1 MKIETALL
9 SVYNKEG
16 VVELAQRL
24 TDMGIRILSTGGTS
38 TVLKKAGIPVVAISE
53 YTGFPEILDGRVKTL
68 HPRVHGGILAR
79 HDDPG
84 HQQTLQENDSSPIG
98 LVVVNLYPFSQTIQ
112 VEGVTIEEAIEQ
124 IDIGGPT
131 MIRAAAKNHK
141 YATVLVDPADYTK
154 IVEELESHSGETSQA
169 TRRSLAGKA
178 FHHTASYDAAIVG
191 YFEGLD
197 SEQEGLP
204 AALNLGLLQKSSL
217 RYGENPHQRA
227 ALYQPWFLPSTGL
240 INAQQ
245 HQGKEL
251 SFNNYLD
258 LESAWN
264 LTSEFEDPFCAIIKH
279 TNPCGAALGAGLPE
293 AYEKAL
299 ACDPVSAFG
308 SIVAFNRE
316 VDGETAELMRS
327 LFIEAVIAPGYHGD
341 AVEIFSKK
349 KNLRVMEMEKQAL
362 QPDPAGKW
370 FDFKKISGGFLVQ
383 DRDLYYMKSE
393 DLKTVTQR
401 APTEK
406 EKKDLLFAWEV
417 CKHVK
422 SNAIVYARDGQTLGV
437 GAGQMSRVDS
447 VRLAVEKA
455 QLSLENCV
463 LASDAFFPFRD
474 AIDEAAKT
482 GVKAIIQPGGS
493 IRDEEAI
500 KAANEHGMAMVFTG
514 IRHFRH

>member
-53 YTGFPEILDGRVKTL
+53 YTGSPEILDGRVKTL

-84 HQQTLQENDSSPIG
+84 HQQTLQENDISPIA

-112 VEGVTIEEAIEQ
+112 VEGVTIAQAIEQ

-154 IVEELESHSGETSQA
+154 VVEELDSHSGETSQA

-178 FHHTASYDAAIVG
+178 FHHTASYDAAIAG

-204 AALNLGLLQKSSL
+204 AALNLSLVRKSSL

-227 ALYQPWFLPSTGL
+227 ALYQPWFSPSAGL
-240 INAQQ
+240 ISARQ

-264 LTSEFEDPFCAIIKH
+264 LTSEFEEPFCAIIKH
-279 TNPCGAALGAGLPE
+279 TNPCGAALGSGLSD

-299 ACDPVSAFG
+299 ACFGKALELYSAEG
-308 SIVAFNRE
+308 DYHAHY
-316 VDGETAELMRS
+316 GWC
-327 LFIEAVIAPGYHGD
+327 LFLCHQD
-341 AVEIFSKK
+341 
-349 KNLRVMEMEKQAL
+349 NEM
-362 QPDPAGKW
+362 
-370 FDFKKISGGFLVQ
+370 
-383 DRDLYYMKSE
+383 M
-393 DLKTVTQR
+393 T
-401 APTEK
+401 
-406 EKKDLLFAWEV
+406 
-417 CKHVK
+417 
-422 SNAIVYARDGQTLGV
+422 
-437 GAGQMSRVDS
+437 
-447 VRLAVEKA
+447 
-455 QLSLENCV
+455 
-463 LASDAFFPFRD
+463 
-474 AIDEAAKT
+474 
-482 GVKAIIQPGGS
+482 
-493 IRDEEAI
+493 EEAI
-500 KAANEHGMAMVFTG
+500 EYVRRGAKLARDREKPYLFLGRLYKAVGRIDAAEKMFTRAVQ
-514 IRHFRH
+514 IRPDCLDALRELRLISMRRRKRRSLLSRFFPSRDESD